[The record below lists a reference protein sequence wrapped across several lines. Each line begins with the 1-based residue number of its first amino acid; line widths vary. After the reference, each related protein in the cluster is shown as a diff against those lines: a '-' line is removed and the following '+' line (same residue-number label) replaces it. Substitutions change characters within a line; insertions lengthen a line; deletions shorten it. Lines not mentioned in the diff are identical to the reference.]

1 MYRII
6 NTMSLYIAVFVL
18 SVIAIAKGVYDF
30 VN

>member
-18 SVIAIAKGVYDF
+18 SIIAIIKGVYDF
-30 VN
+30 VS

>member
-1 MYRII
+1 MFRII
-6 NTMSLYIAVFVL
+6 NAMSLYIAVFAL